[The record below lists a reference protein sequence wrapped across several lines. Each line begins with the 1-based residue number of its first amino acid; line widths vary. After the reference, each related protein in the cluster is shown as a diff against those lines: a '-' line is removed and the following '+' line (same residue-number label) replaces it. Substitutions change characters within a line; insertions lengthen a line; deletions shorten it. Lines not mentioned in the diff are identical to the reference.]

1 MGAVTASMASAR
13 GAMFDKVLI
22 ANRGEIACRI
32 IATCRRMGIATV
44 AVYSDADAGAMH
56 VRLADEGRRL
66 GPAPARDSY
75 LNIEHIIAAARA
87 SGAQAVHPGYGFLAE
102 NPLFA
107 ERVAAAG
114 LVFVGP
120 PVAAMQA
127 MSSKASARALMQRAG
142 VPILPGYQGEQQ
154 DLAQLQAQ
162 AGQIGYPVLLK
173 PAAGGGGKGM
183 QLVNDAA
190 GFESSL
196 AACQR
201 EAAASFGDAR
211 VVLEKYLPAPRH
223 VEVQVFG
230 DQAGHIVHLYERD
243 CSAQRRHQKVVEEAP
258 APALTPSQ
266 RTALTTA
273 ACEAAR
279 AVGYS
284 GAGTVEFL
292 LDAQGRCYFIEMNTR
307 IQVEHAVTEMITG
320 VDLVEWQLRIAA
332 GEALPLTQQQ
342 IACHGHAIEARLYAE
357 VPESGFLPSGGVLRR
372 FELPRA
378 TAALRLETGVEAGD
392 TVGIDYDPML
402 AKLIAHGA
410 TRPEA
415 MATLARALAQV
426 RISGVGN
433 NLLFLRRLLASAALR
448 AGSID
453 TGYIERHLPQLTGEA
468 SAGTG
473 AGGGDGDA
481 VLASAAAAALWTL
494 AQERRAAAPGQA
506 AAGQAGVECSPW
518 CRGDGWRLNAL
529 ATRTLQFEP
538 VAAHGGAPDT
548 DRPGPCGAEVTVQY
562 RPEGLWLAVR
572 APRAGAAGGPS
583 VQEGIAQLQALGR
596 EQFSLRFGPRTVR
609 VQIVA
614 DAEQVGVDIGLQH
627 YRLRLFDPLAVPAQ
641 ARDVQTSLAAPMP
654 GRIIAQLVHTG
665 ESVAKG
671 TALLIMEAMKMEH
684 TLCAPANGRVRAY
697 RAAVGAQ
704 VQEGALLIDF
714 EPQP

>member
-1 MGAVTASMASAR
+1 MRAAGA
-13 GAMFDKVLI
+13 AMFDKVLI

-44 AVYSDADAGAMH
+44 AVYSDADAGALH

-75 LNIEHIIAAARA
+75 LDIERIIAAAQA

-114 LVFVGP
+114 LVFIGP

-190 GFESSL
+190 GFETSL

-201 EAAASFGDAR
+201 EAHASFGDAR

-258 APALTPSQ
+258 APELTPSQ
-266 RTALTTA
+266 RAALTAA

-320 VDLVEWQLRIAA
+320 IDLVEWQLRIAA
-332 GEALPLTQQQ
+332 GEVLPLTQQQ

-378 TAALRLETGVEAGD
+378 TAALRLETGVESGD

-402 AKLIAHGA
+402 AKLIAHAA

-415 MATLARALAQV
+415 IAALARALAQV

-433 NLLFLRRLLASAALR
+433 NLLFLRRLLASTALR

-453 TGYIERHLPQLTGEA
+453 TGYIERHLPQLTGD
-468 SAGTG
+468 
-473 AGGGDGDA
+473 GDGDGDGDVDGDGA
-481 VLASAAAAALWTL
+481 VLAAAALWTL
-494 AQERRAAAPGQA
+494 AQERCAATPGQA
-506 AAGQAGVECSPW
+506 AAPEQATVPGRPDVQCSPW
-518 CRGDGWRLNAL
+518 CRKDGWRLNAV
-529 ATRTLQFEP
+529 ATRMLKFEP
-538 VAAHGGAPDT
+538 VAANGGAPDT
-548 DRPGPCGAEVTVQY
+548 GGPGACGAEVTVQY
-562 RPEGLWLAVR
+562 RPEGPWLMIRTQGGAVQE
-572 APRAGAAGGPS
+572 GAAGLR
-583 VQEGIAQLQALGR
+583 ELGR
-596 EQFSLRFGPRTVR
+596 EQYSLRFGPRTVR
-609 VQIVA
+609 LQIVA
-614 DAEQVGVDIGLQH
+614 DAGQVGVDIGLRQ
-627 YRLRLFDPLAVPAQ
+627 YRLRLFDPLAVPAP
-641 ARDVQTSLAAPMP
+641 AREVQTSLAAPMP

-697 RAAVGAQ
+697 LAAVGAQ